1 MGAGKVLAIIGG
13 VLGVLSVVLYYINT
27 ELLSFW
33 RLDAG
38 ATLKFF
44 LGGFGTL
51 SGELATIPFPAE
63 YSGDWILTIVSVLI
77 IGGSVL
83 TFIAGITENKT
94 VGILGGIIFLA
105 GPILLLIEIITQ
117 IGIFESMAAVWLP
130 GENLL
135 FGSYPGLADWGI
147 GIGFYLAIGGGI
159 LGIIGGATV

>member
-1 MGAGKVLAIIGG
+1 MGLGKVLAIIGG
-13 VLGVLSVVLYYINT
+13 VLGVLSVVLYYLNSEI
-27 ELLSFW
+27 LSFW

-38 ATLKFF
+38 ALLKFF
-44 LGGFGTL
+44 LGGFGSL
-51 SGELATIPFPAE
+51 SGEMATIPFPAE
-63 YSGDWILTIVSVLI
+63 YSGDFFFTIVSVLI

-105 GPILLLIEIITQ
+105 GPILLLFEIITK
-117 IGIFESMAAVWLP
+117 IGVFESMAAVWLP

-135 FGSYPGLADWGI
+135 FGSFPGLADWGI